1 MRRMFLRHSWIHDHA
16 IVRQSPT
23 AGRGVFASAPIPVGE
38 RVAVFGGD
46 VMDIDEI
53 LQMPKSMQAYALQ
66 IEERFVLAARGEQ
79 SPEDTD
85 FFNHSCDANC
95 GFRGT
100 VFLVAMRDI
109 QAGEELTFDYAMV
122 VSRTPGYKVE
132 FSMRCECGVSRCRGA
147 VTEDDWQRPE
157 LRERYRGFFSQY
169 LEDRI
174 RQSGG

>member
-1 MRRMFLRHSWIHDHA
+1 MRPMFLRHSWIHDQA
-16 IVRQSPT
+16 TVRHSPT
-23 AGRGVFASAPIPVGE
+23 AGRGVFASAPIAAGE
-38 RVAVFGGD
+38 RVAIFGGD
-46 VMDIDEI
+46 IMHIDEI
-53 LQMPKSMQAYALQ
+53 LQMPDSMQAYAMQ
-66 IEERFVLAARGEQ
+66 IEERFVLAARGDQ

-122 VSRTPGYKVE
+122 VSQAPGTKVV
-132 FSMRCECGVSRCRGA
+132 FSMQCQCGASRCRGA
-147 VTEDDWQRPE
+147 ITENDWQRPE

-169 LEDRI
+169 LQERI
-174 RQSGG
+174 QKLAG